1 MIVKMKP
8 LAGTRPVLGAAVAV
22 ALAVA
27 GLLTGCA
34 GSGSQGG
41 PPSTL
46 APLDT
51 GTGVTDSTVANS
63 QTTTATLP
71 VISLE
76 PVPLSGLV
84 LSANSLGEARF
95 GDEPEATIA
104 YVSSLLGSPTADTG
118 WLDPESVTSALL
130 CERDSFRQVEWGV
143 LRVEFGSPSIYG
155 PAEAHFIGWDY
166 GTDGRLGEDPEGII
180 TGLGVGLGARI
191 DELLVAYPTTELH
204 EGEEGNFPP
213 SFTEEGGLSGF
224 TTGTTDSD
232 VITVLQ
238 AGERC
243 GW

>member
-1 MIVKMKP
+1 VMFVKMKP
-8 LAGTRPVLGAAVAV
+8 LAGTRPILGAGVAV
-22 ALAVA
+22 ALVVA

-34 GSGSQGG
+34 GSGTQGG

-51 GTGVTDSTVANS
+51 GIGVTDSTVANAP
-63 QTTTATLP
+63 TTTPTLP

-84 LSANSLGEARF
+84 LSANSLGEAQF

-104 YVSSLLGSPTADTG
+104 YISSLLGSPTADTG
-118 WLDPESVTSALL
+118 WLDPESEMLV

-155 PAEAHFIGWDY
+155 PADAHFIGWDY

-191 DELLVAYPTTELH
+191 DELLAAYPTTELF

-213 SFTEEGGLSGF
+213 SFTEAGGLSGF

-238 AGERC
+238 AGDRC
-243 GW
+243 GG